1 MGSLRFRLSLWY
13 SLVLFGLAALLI
25 GGIYIFL
32 ARSVSGEP
40 MTRQIVTAQSVGPGV
55 VVLSQ
60 REVTVFNEFEQQVN
74 ERTLEQL
81 RSGSLLALLALFP
94 TSVLVGWIVAGRMLR
109 PVQAITDVA
118 NQIQTTDL
126 SQRIHLEGPDD
137 ELKMLA
143 DTFDGML
150 DRLEEG
156 ADAQRR
162 FLEETAHEL
171 RNPLA
176 VATTNLDVAIASS
189 DGDDERLEAA
199 RRGLVRLRTLV
210 EAQLQYARHGQIT
223 NEQVDIQL
231 VDLVHQVVVQHHER
245 ALKRNIDVVEA
256 TSEVP
261 LVGQYDAIE
270 RYLVNLLDNALRLA
284 PPESKVTVGCGQYS
298 GWIWLAVGDEGP
310 GIPEELA
317 ATVFGRNVRGDEN
330 HPGSGLGLAI
340 VRQIAEAHRG
350 SACLVAY
357 EDRSTFVMWFP
368 TSEAQLSGSAPHM
381 DPFTLA

>member
-25 GGIYIFL
+25 GGIYVLL

-40 MTRQIVTAQSVGPGV
+40 MTSQIVTAQAIRPGV
-55 VVLSQ
+55 VVFTE

-74 ERTLEQL
+74 ERTLDQL
-81 RSGSLLALLALFP
+81 RWVSFLALGALFP
-94 TSVLVGWIVAGRMLR
+94 ASILVGWVVAGRMLR
-109 PVQAITDVA
+109 PVQSITDVA
-118 NQIQTTDL
+118 TQIQATDL

-137 ELKMLA
+137 ELKHLA

-150 DRLEEG
+150 DRLEAG

-176 VATTNLDVAIASS
+176 VATTNLDVAIAST
-189 DGDDERLEAA
+189 DGEDERLEAA
-199 RRGLVRLRTLV
+199 RRGLRRLRTLV

-223 NEQVDIQL
+223 DEQVDIVL
-231 VDLVHQVVVQHHER
+231 ADLIDHVVVQHYER
-245 ALKRNIDVVEA
+245 AAQRNIRINQIGGDVTIA
-256 TSEVP
+256 
-261 LVGQYDAIE
+261 GQLDAIQ
-270 RYLVNLLDNALRLA
+270 RSLVNLLDNALRLA
-284 PPESKVTVGCGQYS
+284 PSRSTVTVGCGEFS
-298 GWIWLAVGDEGP
+298 GWIWLAVADEGP
-310 GIPEELA
+310 GIPEELVP
-317 ATVFGRNVRGDEN
+317 TVFGRNVRGDDD

-340 VRQIAEAHRG
+340 VRQVAEAHRG
-350 SACLVAY
+350 AACVVAH
-357 EDRSTFVMWFP
+357 EERSTFVMWFP
-368 TSEAQLSGSAPHM
+368 ASEDQASGSAPHL

>member
-13 SLVLFGLAALLI
+13 SLLLFGLAAVLI
-25 GGIYIFL
+25 GGIYVFL

-40 MTRQIVTAQSVGPGV
+40 MTRQIVTAQPVGPGV

-74 ERTLEQL
+74 ERTLDQL
-81 RSGSLLALLALFP
+81 QSVSLIALVALFP
-94 TSVLVGWIVAGRMLR
+94 ASVLVGWLVAGRMLR
-109 PVQAITDVA
+109 PVQEITDVA
-118 NQIQTTDL
+118 NQIQSKDL

-156 ADAQRR
+156 AEAQRR

-189 DGDDERLEAA
+189 DDDDERLEAA
-199 RRGLVRLRTLV
+199 RRGLLRLRTLV

-223 NEQVDIQL
+223 NEQVSINL
-231 VDLVHQVVVQHHER
+231 AELVHHVVAQHHQR
-245 ALKRNIDVVEA
+245 AVIRDVDVFEE
-256 TSEVP
+256 TSDVT

-270 RYLVNLLDNALRLA
+270 RSLVNLIDNALRLA
-284 PPESKVTVGCGQYS
+284 PSESTVTVGCGRDA
-298 GWIWLAVGDEGP
+298 GWIWLAVADEGP

-317 ATVFGRNVRGDEN
+317 ATVFGRNVRGDED

-340 VRQIAEAHRG
+340 VRQVAEAHRG
-350 SACLVAY
+350 AACLIAY

-368 TSEAQLSGSAPHM
+368 ESDTQLSGSAPEI